1 MDILLYHADVGEL
14 KDPAL
19 FQALYRAVS
28 SSRREKIDRLRAEQ
42 SRLLSLG
49 AGALLEAALAECG
62 VSSPRFDQDE
72 NGKPCLS
79 DQNKLFFNLSHSGS
93 EVFCAVSDRPVG
105 CDVEQVRAAK
115 LRVARRFFCEEEYR
129 ALLDCADEAARARL
143 FYRYWTLKESFL
155 KATGFGL
162 SFPMNRFCFLL
173 DTDSITIRQSV
184 DERPYAFRTFSEDG
198 YQFAVCSADRP
209 LDDIRMTARSLR
221 ELKLGAK

>member
-79 DQNKLFFNLSHSGS
+79 DQNKLFFHLLIRSSRWENSVFARPIHS
-93 EVFCAVSDRPVG
+93 V
-105 CDVEQVRAAK
+105 
-115 LRVARRFFCEEEYR
+115 
-129 ALLDCADEAARARL
+129 
-143 FYRYWTLKESFL
+143 
-155 KATGFGL
+155 
-162 SFPMNRFCFLL
+162 
-173 DTDSITIRQSV
+173 
-184 DERPYAFRTFSEDG
+184 
-198 YQFAVCSADRP
+198 
-209 LDDIRMTARSLR
+209 
-221 ELKLGAK
+221 